1 MSRLDIRHVSVKRGD
16 RHLVN
21 DISLRISGGTLFGLI
36 GPNGAGKSSL
46 LRAVAQLL
54 PHTGQCHLGAQL
66 LEQAS
71 AHWRAKRLGYL
82 AQSGELAWPMA
93 VRDFVGLGRMPHKRS
108 GWWLTRRPGMRDV
121 KACPVPEH
129 DDEAVNLALAQ
140 TGLSSLAQRPLNQLS
155 GGEQARVRLARAL
168 AVSAD
173 VLLADEP
180 CASLDPFHQL
190 SVMELLLSQSRQGK
204 VVVVVLHDLTLAS
217 RFCDQLLL
225 LHEGAAVATG
235 EPRQVLTPDNLQRVY
250 QLQAIH
256 GEFRDQP
263 YIVPWQ
269 SSHADSTGG
278 HPVNQS
284 INEPINKSGV
294 CLQEEIPVQ

>member
-1 MSRLDIRHVSVKRGD
+1 MTCLDLQDVSVQRGE
-16 RHLVN
+16 RCLV
-21 DISLRISGGTLFGLI
+21 DKVSLQIPAGSLFGLI

-54 PHTGQCHLGAQL
+54 PHTGHCHLGAQR
-66 LEQAS
+66 LEQTSAS
-71 AHWRAKRLGYL
+71 WRARRLGYL
-82 AQSGELAWPMA
+82 AQAGELAWPMA
-93 VRDFVGLGRMPHKRS
+93 VRDFVFLGRLPHRGSGLPLSWRRS
-108 GWWLTRRPGMRDV
+108 TD
-121 KACPVPEH
+121 H
-129 DDEAVNLALAQ
+129 DSGPASTQTNEEAVNLALKQ
-140 TGLSSLAQRPLNQLS
+140 TGLSELAHRPLNQLS
-155 GGEQARVRLARAL
+155 GGELARVRLARAL
-168 AVSAD
+168 AVNAD

-190 SVMELLLSQSRQGK
+190 SVMELLHAQSRQDR

-225 LHEGAAVATG
+225 LHEGAVVAAG
-235 EPRQVLTPDNLQRVY
+235 EPRRVLTPDNLQRVY

-269 SSHADSTGG
+269 SSSSAT
-278 HPVNQS
+278 PVNS
-284 INEPINKSGV
+284 TNKSGFR
-294 CLQEEIPVQ
+294 LQDEIPVQ

>member
-1 MSRLDIRHVSVKRGD
+1 LSGLNVQHVSVQRGD
-16 RHLVN
+16 RRLVDN
-21 DISLRISGGTLFGLI
+21 ISLRISGGTLFGLI

-54 PHTGQCHLGAQL
+54 PHAGQCRLGPQL

-71 AHWRAKRLGYL
+71 PNWRAQRLGFL
-82 AQSGELAWPMA
+82 AQSGELAWPMV
-93 VRDFVGLGRMPHKRS
+93 VRDFVRLGRMPHRRR
-108 GWWLTRRPGMRDV
+108 GWHLTRRSANDADV
-121 KACPVPEH
+121 SSMQSHSDE
-129 DDEAVNLALAQ
+129 EAVDMALTQ
-140 TGLSSLAQRPLNQLS
+140 TGLSGLAQRPLNQLS

-168 AVSAD
+168 AVNAD

-190 SVMELLLSQSRQGK
+190 SVMELLRSQSRQGR

-269 SSHADSTGG
+269 SSRSVAPG
-278 HPVNQS
+278 HS
-284 INEPINKSGV
+284 INKTGISLK
-294 CLQEEIPVQ
+294 EENPVQ